1 MTAAG
6 DWAGADGLDEVPR
19 EEAGPALPRYP
30 ARQATK
36 APATAAIS
44 TIATATAIL
53 PPRRGGRGRRSGAAV
68 KRGWGG
74 VAGRRSVGGT
84 GRGSGT
90 GTRRGSGLAGGN
102 GAGVALAGM
111 EASGAAACPA
121 AACAVWVGRFA
132 SRVPARPTPRG
143 AAAGCVRVADW
154 AVLSSARS

>member
-1 MTAAG
+1 MTAPG
-6 DWAGADGLDEVPR
+6 DWGGADGLDEVPG

-44 TIATATAIL
+44 TTATATAIL
-53 PPRRGGRGRRSGAAV
+53 PPRRGGRR
-68 KRGWGG
+68 GG
-74 VAGRRSVGGT
+74 VAGRGCGGGTGRCSAGGT

-102 GAGVALAGM
+102 GTGVVLVGM
-111 EASGAAACPA
+111 EAPGVAARPA
-121 AACAVWVGRFA
+121 AACAVSVGRFA
-132 SRVPARPTPRG
+132 SKVASRPAPRG
-143 AAAGCVRVADW
+143 ATAGCVRVADS